1 MARGSRRR
9 DAGYF
14 GTTGLAF
21 ALSLSVALAQDA
33 KPIAIGKSL
42 VDGSIRIEVEE
53 LKRTG
58 DGTVML
64 KMALINDSLR
74 DLPFDFLGAA
84 TDRHLVDL
92 VNRRQY
98 GVGMKDMVNTLSS
111 AFGGAKAKSRSEL
124 WAIYGA
130 PPAGVTKLSLMLP
143 NFYPIDDIPLGN

>member
-1 MARGSRRR
+1 MRSRCRV
-9 DAGYF
+9 
-14 GTTGLAF
+14 
-21 ALSLSVALAQDA
+21 SVALAQDA

-64 KMALINDSLR
+64 KIALINDSLR

-98 GVGMKDMVNTLSS
+98 GVGMQDTGQYSEQLLRWRQGQISERALGHLWS
-111 AFGGAKAKSRSEL
+111 AAGGRHQA
-124 WAIYGA
+124 
-130 PPAGVTKLSLMLP
+130 
-143 NFYPIDDIPLGN
+143 